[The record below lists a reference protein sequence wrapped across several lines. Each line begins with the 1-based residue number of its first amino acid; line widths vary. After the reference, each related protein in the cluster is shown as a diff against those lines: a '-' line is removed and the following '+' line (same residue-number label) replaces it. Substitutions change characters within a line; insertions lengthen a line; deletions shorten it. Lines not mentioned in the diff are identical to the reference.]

1 MKKIFN
7 IMLVL
12 SVILTMAACTPDKP
26 AEDETVQQGQEV
38 QQDQQH
44 QQEEQ
49 NEAEDN
55 SEPENNT
62 EETEEADK
70 PAKPETIEITVSG
83 GVPSQPI
90 DMSSDIDIRG
100 PGIFWDASERVLM
113 LENVNLKSYESA
125 LIKVPVTV
133 DATIVV
139 KGENSITHTKGYM
152 ALGYTKQR
160 SGGNLTIKG
169 SGSLKVDG
177 IVHLYGEHLI
187 VDGCTFEAVNTAGG
201 NGENTVQMLGS
212 GGFTA
217 KNGADVTIDGSLNCG
232 SGSDK
237 LLVDGASL
245 TVTGGDEGGYAIQTG
260 SDVSVL
266 NGGSLRIEHDG
277 GKGIEMTRKLLV
289 DQTSRLYIKIT
300 GDKGLGIFND
310 YEADL
315 SLLGKE
321 VYIYGG
327 DKAILAEDLDS
338 QPQIVLA
345 DAAAGKYF
353 PAAVQSPF
361 GAEYGYRATVVD
373 APDTLVEYESYDNT
387 KHGGSGYTYNLT
399 AGVKEISW

>member
-1 MKKIFN
+1 MKKLFKIV
-7 IMLVL
+7 LVL
-12 SVILTMAACTPDKP
+12 SVILAMTACTPDKP
-26 AEDETVQQGQEV
+26 ADDETVQQGQEV
-38 QQDQQH
+38 QQEQQH

-55 SEPENNT
+55 SETENNT

-70 PAKPETIEITVSG
+70 PAKAETIEITVSG

-90 DMSSDIDIRG
+90 DMSSDIDISG
-100 PGIFWDASERVLM
+100 PGIFWDASERVLT
-113 LENVNLKSYESA
+113 LENVNLKSSESA

-217 KNGADVTIDGSLNCG
+217 KNGATVTIDGSLNCG

-245 TVTGGDEGGYAIQTG
+245 TVYAGKNSGYAIQT
-260 SDVSVL
+260 SSNVSVV
-266 NGGSLRIEHDG
+266 NGGNLRVESNG
-277 GKGIEMTRKLLV
+277 VKGIDMTRNLLV
-289 DQTSRLYIKIT
+289 DETSSLYIKAA
-300 GDKGLGIFND
+300 GENDFGISNH
-310 YEADL
+310 YEADIR
-315 SLLGKE
+315 LLGKS

-327 DKAILAEDLDS
+327 KKAIIAEDLDS
-338 QPQIVLA
+338 EPTLILA

-353 PAAVQSPF
+353 PVIVQSPF
-361 GAEYGYRATVVD
+361 GPEYGYRATVVD
-373 APDTLVEYESYDNT
+373 DPDISVEYESYDT
-387 KHGGSGYTYNLT
+387 EEHGGTGYAYNLT